1 MINKLISILLFTVF
15 ILCGCNAALVMNGK
29 IMGVSSGSFIYQ
41 DGYLKTNY
49 KTDIN
54 SVWAACEKALKDL
67 KAVDVQKNRKIA
79 TGSIKAT
86 IQDEKVTILIEYVA
100 TDLTTVSVIVG
111 IAGNNMASGMIQD
124 KIASNIGKPLSTE
137 KQN

>member
-1 MINKLISILLFTVF
+1 
-15 ILCGCNAALVMNGK
+15 MNGK

-41 DGYLKTNY
+41 DGYLTTNY

-111 IAGNNMASGMIQD
+111 ITGNNMASGMIQD
-124 KIASNIGKPLSTE
+124 KIAGNIEKPLSTE

>member
-54 SVWAACEKALKDL
+54 SVWTACEKALKDL

-124 KIASNIGKPLSTE
+124 KIASNIVKP
-137 KQN
+137 

>member
-1 MINKLISILLFTVF
+1 MINKSISILLFTVF

-41 DGYLKTNY
+41 DGYLTTNY

-86 IQDEKVTILIEYVA
+86 IQAEKVTILIEYVA
-100 TDLTTVSVIVG
+100 TDLTTVSVIAG

-124 KIASNIGKPLSTE
+124 KIAGNIGNPLSTE

>member
-54 SVWAACEKALKDL
+54 SVWTACEKALKDL